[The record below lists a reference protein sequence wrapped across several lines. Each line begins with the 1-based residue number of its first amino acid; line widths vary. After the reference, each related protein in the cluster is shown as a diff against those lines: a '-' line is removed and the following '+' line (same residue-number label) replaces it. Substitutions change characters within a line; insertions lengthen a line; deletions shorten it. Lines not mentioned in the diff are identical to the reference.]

1 MVESQLHHITSS
13 VPSDKEYN
21 FYDSQFPLLKNEDDS
36 NYLAGLLQRLKYNIC
51 KSSGTLEI
59 GRAHV

>member
-51 KSSGTLEI
+51 KSSGTLD
-59 GRAHV
+59 